1 MQHTTGWLGVTLG
14 ILVLVAAC
22 RSSVQE
28 PWVPEDG
35 YLQQERARSAQLE
48 SQLDHRLHWQQD
60 R

>member
-1 MQHTTGWLGVTLG
+1 MTRCLALILGVLT
-14 ILVLVAAC
+14 LVAC
-22 RSSVQE
+22 SSYVQE

-48 SQLDHRLHWQQD
+48 RQLDNRLHWQQD

>member
-1 MQHTTGWLGVTLG
+1 MHMHPKGWLAVTLG
-14 ILVLVAAC
+14 IIVLAGC
-22 RSSVQE
+22 HSYVQE

-48 SQLDHRLHWQQD
+48 RQLDQRLHWQQD

>member
-1 MQHTTGWLGVTLG
+1 MGHARVWLVVMLG
-14 ILVLVAAC
+14 ILVLAGC
-22 RSSVQE
+22 RSYVQE

-48 SQLDHRLHWQQD
+48 RQLDHRLHWQQD